1 MCVSYEDAHVVDEK
15 EEGRMV
21 DDHCEIYRIYTIE
34 IFLKKVFSEKSM
46 IRLIILTM
54 IEISYSTF

>member
-21 DDHCEIYRIYTIE
+21 DDHCEMFVQFTALRFTATE
-34 IFLKKVFSEKSM
+34 NSRELE
-46 IRLIILTM
+46 LH
-54 IEISYSTF
+54 